1 MKYSY
6 LVITVFFIIL
16 SGCGYLFDTKEHV
29 NTLELPDK
37 EYDIS
42 MYVSESGV
50 FAPEYMYVY
59 VDFRDGDLIEILRY
73 NLMKYGIKIERY
85 NKDEIIMYISYSEFI
100 SPLEPYDTLIYKLK
114 SKKDYLQHGPIKFTY
129 Y

>member
-42 MYVSESGV
+42 MYVSKSGV
-50 FAPEYMYVY
+50 FAPEYKYVY
-59 VDFRDGDLIEILRY
+59 IDFRDGGLVEILRF
-73 NLMKYGIKIERY
+73 NIMDYGIIIDRFGE
-85 NKDEIIMYISYSEFI
+85 DEIILYISYREFI
-100 SPLEPYDTLIYKLK
+100 SPYEPYDTLIYKLK